1 MSMSMS
7 GGDPDFGSSSVA
19 AGAAAGISVA
29 RASLG
34 EGAADISDII
44 EYSVDWHGFKMKL
57 VLIGRCVDLS
67 GLGADERTQSKLNK
81 CGATSRVSHH

>member
-19 AGAAAGISVA
+19 AGASAGISVA

-34 EGAADISDII
+34 EGAVICS
-44 EYSVDWHGFKMKL
+44 
-57 VLIGRCVDLS
+57 CVDLS
-67 GLGADERTQSKLNK
+67 GLGEDERTQSKLNK